1 MKASSRLSWGEATDV
16 TVFYGRT
23 EELATLQQWLLKE
36 RCRLVA
42 LLGMGGIGK
51 TSLAA
56 KLAEQIKDVL
66 SYSIT
71 LRQFCK
77 VALLLGAISR
87 VMDYVTARL
96 IELVCEELA
105 TQEIAL
111 FRNHALIKA
120 QGKDY
125 ARETQIRF
133 ILQPVIDGL
142 FTIFKTKRSIE
153 NQLTQILATRRL
165 QSPLEP
171 GYTGGNIFNLL
182 CHLKTDLSN
191 YDFSYLTVWQADLRG
206 RTLHQ
211 VNFSHADLAKS
222 VFTKS
227 FSSIYSVAFSPDG
240 KILTTSDANGK
251 IGLWREFADGE
262 QLLTFQGH
270 TSCVRAVAFYSW

>member
-1 MKASSRLSWGEATDV
+1 LKASSRLSWGEATDV

-23 EELATLQQWLLKE
+23 EELATLEKWLLQY

-105 TQEIAL
+105 TQKIAL

-120 QGKDY
+120 QVKDY
-125 ARETQIRF
+125 ARATQIRF

-153 NQLTQILATRRL
+153 NQLNQILATRRL

-171 GYTGGNIFNLL
+171 GYTGGNILNLL
-182 CHLKTDLSN
+182 CCLKTDLSN
-191 YDFSYLTVWQADLRG
+191 YDFSYLTVWQANLRG

-211 VNFSHADLAKS
+211 VNFAHAELSKS
-222 VFTKS
+222 VFTKT

-240 KILTTSDANGK
+240 KILATSDANGK